1 MKKITCFV
9 FAIAAL
15 ACATFAFAAD
25 APADA
30 EKIGAL
36 IKQLGD
42 ADWNK
47 RVEATDQLKRI
58 GKPALPQ
65 LEEAAKGKDEEIA
78 SRARFLIRHITNG
91 PEVQPPAAG
100 GGLGAMMGN
109 LGGAGGGDMNAMI
122 QQMMGGMGGG
132 QGGNGMQLV
141 QQLLGGMGGQGGQG
155 GQLDIGALL
164 QQFMGGQGG
173 QGGNLQGI
181 GQLLGGAGQQ
191 PAARPAVQPRALA
204 TLPPNTT
211 ITEGDKTISISHKIV
226 IEVTETIDGKE
237 VKRVVE
243 AGSLKELEEK
253 DPALAQTY
261 KKTLPQ
267 PATAAAAPA
276 RARMGQ
282 GQGGGNQ
289 QLMQMIQQMMGG
301 QGGGLGQGQAQ
312 GQGGGLAAMMN
323 NPQVMQMV
331 QQMMGG
337 QGGGLGQG
345 QAQGQG
351 GGLAA
356 MMNNPQMQQM
366 MQQMMGGG
374 GAAGAPE
381 PPPAP
386 EPPRPSI
393 DLSESFGAKLAEAAD
408 GLRVSELKSGAL
420 AAKNGLMVGD
430 IIAKINGTAAAKIG
444 DAETSLG
451 KPQKGKTITLEVIR
465 RGETFTVTIKP

>member
-1 MKKITCFV
+1 MKQFTLLAV
-9 FAIAAL
+9 AIVTL
-15 ACATFAFAAD
+15 ACVSVVSATD
-25 APADA
+25 N

-47 RVEATDQLKRI
+47 RVEATDQLKKI

-65 LEEAAKGKDEEIA
+65 LEEAAKGKDDEIA
-78 SRARFLIRHITNG
+78 ARARFLIRHITNG

-100 GGLGAMMGN
+100 GGPGAMIGN
-109 LGGAGGGDMNAMI
+109 IGGGGGGDINAML

-132 QGGNGMQLV
+132 QGGNGMQLL
-141 QQLLGGMGGQGGQG
+141 QQLMGGMGGQG

-164 QQFMGGQGG
+164 QQFLGG
-173 QGGNLQGI
+173 QGGNLQGL
-181 GQLLGGAGQQ
+181 GQLFGGMGQPQ
-191 PAARPAVQPRALA
+191 AAAPSRAPVA
-204 TLPPNTT
+204 LPPNTT
-211 ITEGDKTISISHKIV
+211 ITEGDKTISITHKII
-226 IEVTETIDGKE
+226 IEVTETVDGKE
-237 VKRVVE
+237 VKRVIE

-261 KKTLPQ
+261 KKSLPQ
-267 PATAAAAPA
+267 PAAPA
-276 RARMGQ
+276 RPRMGQ
-282 GQGGGNQ
+282 GPGNNQ
-289 QLMQMIQQMMGG
+289 QLMQMLQQLMGG
-301 QGGGLGQGQAQ
+301 QGGRGQAPA
-312 GQGGGLAAMMN
+312 QGGGLAAMMN

-331 QQMMGG
+331 QQMMAG
-337 QGGGLGQG
+337 QGGAP
-345 QAQGQG
+345 AQGQG

-366 MQQMMGGG
+366 MQQMLGGQG
-374 GAAGAPE
+374 GAGAPE

-386 EPPRPSI
+386 EPVRPSI
-393 DLSESFGAKLAEAAD
+393 DLSDSFGAKLSEAAD
-408 GLRVSELKSGAL
+408 GLRVSELKSGML

-430 IIAKINGTAAAKIG
+430 IIAKINNAAAPKVA
-444 DAETSLG
+444 DAETALG